1 LINSVGIAE
10 FIELTKKFI
19 CFDIRSEGEYE
30 HAHFPEALNLSL
42 LNNEE
47 RKIIGTIYKLE
58 GNERAVI
65 KGYELVGP
73 KFAEFIQKALLLSP
87 SKEVCMYC
95 WRGGLRSNI
104 MAFLLHT
111 AGFKVHL
118 LQGGYKAFRN
128 WVLNQLDSTLLIA
141 VVGGKTGAG
150 KTIVLSHLQQL
161 GQQTID
167 LEALAHHKGSAF
179 GALGQLPQPSNEHF
193 ENKLALAY
201 LQLDHQKTIWVE
213 NESRMIGK
221 IKLPETLYAAMR
233 AAIVYQLN
241 VTLEDRINHIKNEYG
256 NFDNEALADCIRK
269 LEKKLGNLS
278 MNQAL
283 SHLYNNEKDEWV
295 KVLLLYYD
303 KNYDHSKSKRDIK
316 NIIEIAVEHAND
328 IGIAHQLIAHQKTR
342 TIGS

>member
-1 LINSVGIAE
+1 MINSVGITE
-10 FIELTKKFI
+10 FIELTNKFI
-19 CFDIRSEGEYE
+19 CFDTRSKGEYE
-30 HAHFPEALNLSL
+30 HAHFPAAINLSL

-47 RKIIGTIYKLE
+47 RKIVGTIYKQE
-58 GNERAVI
+58 GNEKAVI

-73 KFAEFIQKALLLSP
+73 KFAQFIQKALLLNP
-87 SKEVCMYC
+87 SKEACMYC

-128 WVLNQLDSTLLIA
+128 WVLNQLDTQLPIA
-141 VVGGKTGAG
+141 VVGGRTGSG

-193 ENKLALAY
+193 ENKLALVY
-201 LQLDHQKTIWVE
+201 LQLNHQKTIWVE

-221 IKLPETLYAAMR
+221 IKLPEALYATMR
-233 AAIVYQLN
+233 AALVYQLN
-241 VTLEDRINHIKNEYG
+241 VSLEDRINHIKNEYG
-256 NFDNEALADCIRK
+256 NFDNEDLADCIRK

-283 SHLYNNEKDEWV
+283 SHLFNNEKDEWI
-295 KVLLLYYD
+295 KILLLYYD
-303 KNYDHSKSKRDIK
+303 KNYDHSKSKRDVK
-316 NIIEIAVEHAND
+316 NIVEIDVEHAND
-328 IGIAHQLIAHQKTR
+328 IVIAHQIIALQKQQ
-342 TIGS
+342 TIGN